1 MCGTLR
7 LCRTL
12 DFAPPRR
19 LSRCPPHL
27 HGQIRKIS
35 DMLTGEYDVIQGVVE
50 QLMAYN
56 SKLMPRLRRIALQ
69 PQDRLLRLRVLHKPR
84 TQFIEASSPTH
95 SSPVAPFSFVG
106 PCTSSPPH
114 RLPRRPLHFHGQ
126 VLEASGIVTGE
137 YNCI

>member
-19 LSRCPPHL
+19 LPRCPLHL

-35 DMLTGEYDVIQGVVE
+35 DMVTGEYDVIQGVVE

-56 SKLMPRLRRIALQ
+56 SKLMPRLRRLALR
-69 PQDRLLRLRVLHKPR
+69 PQDRLLRLRALHKPR
-84 TQFIEASSPTH
+84 TQFIEASSSVH
-95 SSPVAPFSFVG
+95 RSPVAPFGFVG
-106 PCTSSPPH
+106 PCASAPPR
-114 RLPRRPLHFHGQ
+114 RLPRRPQHSHGHF
-126 VLEASGIVTGE
+126 LELPYTATGE
-137 YNCI
+137 HNYF

>member
-1 MCGTLR
+1 MRGALR

-19 LSRCPPHL
+19 LPRCPLHL

-35 DMLTGEYDVIQGVVE
+35 DMVTGEYDVIQGVVE

-56 SKLMPRLRRIALQ
+56 SKLMPRLRRIALR

-95 SSPVAPFSFVG
+95 SSPFAPFGFLR
-106 PCTSSPPH
+106 P
-114 RLPRRPLHFHGQ
+114 RLPPPLAAFLATPYTSMGRLSRSA
-126 VLEASGIVTGE
+126 V
-137 YNCI
+137 Y

>member
-1 MCGTLR
+1 MRGALR
-7 LCRTL
+7 LGRTL

-19 LSRCPPHL
+19 LPRCPLHL

-35 DMLTGEYDVIQGVVE
+35 DMVTGEYDVIQGVVE

-56 SKLMPRLRRIALQ
+56 SKLMPKLRRIALR

-95 SSPVAPFSFVG
+95 SSPVAPFGFVG
-106 PCTSSPPH
+106 PSASAPPR
-114 RLPRRPLHFHGQ
+114 RLPRRPLHFHRQ
-126 VLEASGIVTGE
+126 FRKDPVT
-137 YNCI
+137 

>member
-1 MCGTLR
+1 MRGALR

-19 LSRCPPHL
+19 LPRCPLHL

-35 DMLTGEYDVIQGVVE
+35 DMVTGEYDVIQGVVE

-56 SKLMPRLRRIALQ
+56 SKLMPRLRRIALR
-69 PQDRLLRLRVLHKPR
+69 PQDRLLRLRALHKPC

-106 PCTSSPPH
+106 PCASAPPRH
-114 RLPRRPLHFHGQ
+114 LPRHPLHFHGQ
-126 VLEASGIVTGE
+126 VLEVSGIVTGE